1 MTKKRVCSSRLEESC
16 IEHVVYTK
24 GSIEAIVIGAKDL
37 KNCKFSVAVVERTIR
52 LLGLN
57 IL

>member
-1 MTKKRVCSSRLEESC
+1 MTKKRVCSSRLKELC

-24 GSIEAIVIGAKDL
+24 GSIKAIVIGAKNL
-37 KNCKFSVAVVERTIR
+37 KNYEFSVVVVERTIR
-52 LLGLN
+52 SLGLN